1 MTPVHKAIVAKLR
14 KGPAWARGF
23 QNVKPA
29 VEQLV
34 QAGLVERFT
43 PEGGT
48 GPNMLRLKERRSS

>member
-1 MTPVHKAIVAKLR
+1 MSPVHKAIIAKLR
-14 KGPAWARGF
+14 NGPRWARGF
-23 QNVKPA
+23 QHAKPA

-48 GPNMLRLKERRSS
+48 GPNMLRLKEGRSL